1 MTSSFKERLVAPAG
15 WWVAGLVVA
24 GFVAATVH
32 SGASGWRAVTPYVL
46 APAVVLAALAAVSR
60 HRVVVADGV
69 LHVPGARAPLTAFGP
84 AEVLDADGL
93 RLWRGQR
100 AHPWGFAA
108 VQPWSRSGVLLP
120 VVDPDDD
127 TPYWLVATRR
137 PVDLVVA
144 LEGQSFSGS

>member
-1 MTSSFKERLVAPAG
+1 MSHRERLVAPVT

-32 SGASGWRAVTPYVL
+32 SGASGWRAVAPYVVFPLLTVAGLL
-46 APAVVLAALAAVSR
+46 ALSR
-60 HRVVVADGV
+60 HRVVVEDGV
-69 LHVPGARAPLTAFGP
+69 LHVPGARAPVTAFGP
-84 AEVLDADGL
+84 AEVLDATGL
-93 RLWRGQR
+93 RQWRGPR
-100 AHPWGFAA
+100 AHPWGF
-108 VQPWSRSGVLLP
+108 VSLQPWSRTAVRLP

-144 LEGQSFSGS
+144 VEGQSFSGS

>member
-1 MTSSFKERLVAPAG
+1 MTYRERLVAPAT

-46 APAVVLAALAAVSR
+46 VPVLAVAALLVLSR
-60 HRVVVADGV
+60 HLVRVEDGV
-69 LHVPGARAPLTAFGP
+69 LHVPGARAPLTTFGP
-84 AEVLDADGL
+84 PEVLDADGV
-93 RLWRGQR
+93 RLWRGPR
-100 AHPWGFAA
+100 AHPWGFASL
-108 VQPWSRSGVLLP
+108 QPWSRTAVLLP

-137 PVDLVVA
+137 PGDLAAV
-144 LEGQSFSGS
+144 LGRQSFSGS

>member
-1 MTSSFKERLVAPAG
+1 MSYRERLVAPAT

-32 SGASGWRAVTPYVL
+32 SGASGWRSVGPYVVV
-46 APAVVLAALAAVSR
+46 PVLAVAVLLFLSR
-60 HRVVVADGV
+60 QVVRVDEGV

-84 AEVLDADGL
+84 GEVLDSAGL
-93 RLWRGQR
+93 RQWRGPR
-100 AHPWGFAA
+100 AHPWGF
-108 VQPWSRSGVLLP
+108 VSLQPWSRSAVLLP

-144 LEGQSFSGS
+144 LEAQSFSGS